1 MDYVWP
7 VAFALFVWWFGTGAI
22 LFLDRLPRRT
32 IRWSMLGTTALL
44 ALGLAGL
51 ARSADDTSVSG
62 AYTAFTGAILV
73 WAWNEMGFL
82 SGWITGPRTT
92 PSPAGTPFWR
102 RTRHAVEAILYH
114 ELALLASGLAIAFA
128 TLPGENRIGLLTFA
142 VLWTMR
148 LSAKLNLYLGVPNS
162 GEEFLPDH
170 LRYMASWFT
179 RGPMNPFFPG
189 MLILAGAAL
198 ALVVS
203 LALRP
208 DAAPGEVVGLTLVG
222 TLLAL
227 AVLEHL
233 MLVLPIPAAALWQW
247 AGTAARVP
255 FRAAAGAPSRVS
267 PSPVQKSPLRR
278 PT

>member
-1 MDYVWP
+1 MAYVWP
-7 VAFALFVWWFGTGAI
+7 AAFALFLWWFGTGAI

-32 IRWSMLGTTALL
+32 FRWSMAGATALL

-51 ARSADDTSVSG
+51 ARTADDPSVMG
-62 AYTAFTGAILV
+62 AYIAFTGAILV

-82 SGWITGPRTT
+82 SGWVTGPRTT

-102 RTRHAVEAILYH
+102 RTRHAIEAILYH
-114 ELALLASGLAIAFA
+114 ELALLASGLAIVVA
-128 TLPGENRIGLLTFA
+128 TWPGQNRIGLLTFA

-189 MLILAGAAL
+189 LLILALTAL
-198 ALVVS
+198 GLVAY
-203 LALRP
+203 LAFHP
-208 DAAPGEVVGLTLVG
+208 DATPGEVAGLTLVG
-222 TLLAL
+222 ALLAL
-227 AVLEHL
+227 AVIEHL

-247 AGTAARVP
+247 TGAHAPRIRS
-255 FRAAAGAPSRVS
+255 RAP
-267 PSPVQKSPLRR
+267 RR
-278 PT
+278 QA